1 MLDKWKASYL
11 FLSLFLSNEMAALP
25 LQFQEQDGK

>member
-11 FLSLFLSNEMAALP
+11 FLSNEMAALP
-25 LQFQEQDGK
+25 VQFQEQDGK